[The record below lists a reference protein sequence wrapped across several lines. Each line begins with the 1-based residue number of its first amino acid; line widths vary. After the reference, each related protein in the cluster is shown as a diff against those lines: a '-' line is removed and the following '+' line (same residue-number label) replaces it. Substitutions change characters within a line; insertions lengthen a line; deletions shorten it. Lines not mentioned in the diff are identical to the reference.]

1 MLISVSSAP
10 TEPSLD
16 AVAGKMALGLTK
28 MQKLVIGSICT
39 YLMSCNAGFRK
50 CPRSWPNEYES
61 QI

>member
-39 YLMSCNAGFRK
+39 F
-50 CPRSWPNEYES
+50 NELQCWFSEVS
-61 QI
+61 KVLAQ